1 MEEKIQ
7 DAGSVGQA
15 PRGYWILITGQAA
28 GTNRYAWS
36 QVNDADTGFGTSLG
50 AGFAMSGT
58 SATTGWPAY
67 EINGRQDVPAD
78 STVRVLA
85 FPSAAGTYWVFE
97 YEGTAGGSGTA
108 GTYPGWYMGLTSDAC
123 LVLTVLSAAGF
134 CAAIDTSQVVYLEWT
149 TGLTWVG
156 APVFVHDTGDGAAQ
170 LVISNGEPHLT
181 IDAVELG
188 IEERGNGYLIFAGG
202 GTTLCDG
209 TVTECGDNTFRVK
222 VECIECLVVGCCAT
236 PVPRVLTLTITGSCE
251 CFNGTDT
258 LIYNASGTFAGAWT
272 KTETTLCGSTG
283 GGGNG
288 IVWVLSCISSAWSL
302 RLFNTDGSIN
312 TTISAGGF
320 SVGLTENSCEPLSLS
335 YTGSARA
342 LDGGP
347 IGQADVTAICGETP
361 SDITIAVTE

>member
-85 FPSAAGTYWVFE
+85 FPSAAGTYWIFE

-108 GTYPGWYMGLTSDAC
+108 GTYPGWYMGLTTSDC
-123 LVLTVLSAAGF
+123 LVMTVISAAGF
-134 CAAIDTSQVVYLEWT
+134 CSSIDTTQVIYLQWSA
-149 TGLTWVG
+149 GDSAYVG
-156 APVFVHDTGDGAAQ
+156 VPDFTHDTGSGTVK
-170 LVISNGEPHLT
+170 LSVSSGEPTLT
-181 IDAVELG
+181 IDGITLALELK
-188 IEERGNGYLIFAGG
+188 GNGYLIFAGG

-209 TVTECGDNTFRVK
+209 TSSQCADNTFRVR
-222 VECIECLVVGCCAT
+222 IECSQCVVATDCCPDDVTPQNLFVTISNLNNGSAAGPFDLVYDVA
-236 PVPRVLTLTITGSCE
+236 
-251 CFNGTDT
+251 NGWWF
-258 LIYNASGTFAGAWT
+258 ASGTYAN
-272 KTETTLCGSTG
+272 TLCAAGDYAAKVWLVCDTG
-283 GGGNG
+283 TWKIYACFGDGAAETCPTDVIGEGTLMNG
-288 IVWVLSCISSAWSL
+288 
-302 RLFNTDGSIN
+302 
-312 TTISAGGF
+312 
-320 SVGLTENSCEPLSLS
+320 
-335 YTGSARA
+335 
-342 LDGGP
+342 
-347 IGQADVTAICGETP
+347 TP
-361 SDITIAVTE
+361 SVTCSPFQIVNASTSVVTCYSGGANITFTITE